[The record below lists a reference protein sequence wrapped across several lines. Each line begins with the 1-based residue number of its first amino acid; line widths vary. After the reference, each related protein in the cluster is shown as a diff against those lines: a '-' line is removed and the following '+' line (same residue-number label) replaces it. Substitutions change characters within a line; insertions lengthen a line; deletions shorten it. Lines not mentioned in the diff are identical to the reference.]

1 MRGPHLINNRVPSV
15 LAWSVW
21 RGQRPCSHARSPL
34 SSPSG
39 TGMVQVEP
47 PPYRLLRLG
56 EVRGRHFTLSTLF
69 THSLPV
75 CSYRCSGHVRLA
87 SLSRPGRLHA
97 NPPCR
102 PRRGAALPAAVV
114 VHSVRGLAGMQT
126 RAAPEGGG
134 ALPAAVVV
142 HSVRGLAG
150 MQTRAAAQL
159 YVMQLEHIL
168 HVLNL
173 SGE

>member
-1 MRGPHLINNRVPSV
+1 
-15 LAWSVW
+15 
-21 RGQRPCSHARSPL
+21 
-34 SSPSG
+34 
-39 TGMVQVEP
+39 
-47 PPYRLLRLG
+47 
-56 EVRGRHFTLSTLF
+56 
-69 THSLPV
+69 
-75 CSYRCSGHVRLA
+75 
-87 SLSRPGRLHA
+87 
-97 NPPCR
+97 
-102 PRRGAALPAAVV
+102 
-114 VHSVRGLAGMQT
+114 MQT